1 LVSIESLRPLIIVPT
16 FNEKENLEAMVAAI
30 FSVVPFAE
38 LLVVD
43 DGSPDGTGEIA
54 DRLTAGDERV
64 HVLHRTSKEGLGKAY
79 VAGFKWALE
88 RDYDRIIEMD
98 CDFSH
103 PPRYLVPMLETSLR
117 SEVVVGSRY
126 VPGGGT
132 ENWGLARRV
141 ISKGGGIYTRLVLG
155 THIMDPTAGF
165 VCWRPEVLHMLP
177 LDELHASGYGFQVEL
192 KYRAQRLGFTVEEFP
207 IQFPDRLVGASKMS
221 KRIVVEAILTVLKLR
236 FSH

>member
-1 LVSIESLRPLIIVPT
+1 MSIDSLHPLIIVPT
-16 FNEKENLEAMVAAI
+16 YNEKENLEAMVSAI

-38 LLVVD
+38 ILVVD

-54 DRLTAGDERV
+54 DSLAAKDQRV
-64 HVLHRTSKEGLGKAY
+64 HVLHRTAKEGLGKAY

-88 RDYDRIIEMD
+88 REYDRVIEMD

-103 PPRYLVPMLETSLR
+103 PPRYLVPMLETSLHA
-117 SEVVVGSRY
+117 EVVVGSRY
-126 VPGGGT
+126 VEGGGT

-141 ISKGGGIYTRLVLG
+141 ISRGGGIYTRLILG

-165 VCWRPEVLHMLP
+165 VCWRPEVLHALP
-177 LDELHASGYGFQVEL
+177 LEELHASGYGFQVEL

-207 IQFPDRLVGASKMS
+207 IQFPDRTDGVSKMS
-221 KRIVVEAILTVLKLR
+221 KRIVFEAILTVLKLR
-236 FSH
+236 FSD